1 MRLLVNE
8 IMKSEHKKK
17 KKKKVKLYIDINKID
32 KNNSFFFVEILNIEI
47 YDLIEVYLFLKKIE
61 VYFKQNYFPKK

>member
-8 IMKSEHKKK
+8 IMKSEH

-32 KNNSFFFVEILNIEI
+32 KNNSFVFEILNIEI

-61 VYFKQNYFPKK
+61 VYF

>member
-8 IMKSEHKKK
+8 IMKSEH

-32 KNNSFFFVEILNIEI
+32 KNNSFFFEILNIEI

-61 VYFKQNYFPKK
+61 VYF

>member
-8 IMKSEHKKK
+8 IMKSEH

-32 KNNSFFFVEILNIEI
+32 KNNSFFF
-47 YDLIEVYLFLKKIE
+47 
-61 VYFKQNYFPKK
+61 

>member
-8 IMKSEHKKK
+8 IMKSEHK